1 MKKFC
6 ISLSFIIFHFSF
18 SAAQTYTLQQLQQKA
33 VENNRTLK
41 NARLNVESA
50 KEDKAKAYTHFFP
63 QVSANA
69 VGFQGFEDLVQGS
82 MPAGENEMPISLV
95 KKGFVGSM
103 MAIQPLFQG
112 GQIING
118 NKLATLQQEVNQ
130 LQLQMTEKDVEL
142 QVAKY
147 YWQLVSLQSNIA
159 TLDSVTVQLDEVHR
173 LTKNYVD
180 AGVITHNDLLR
191 VELKQQEIASNR
203 LELENGISIVKM
215 LLAQTAGIAE
225 GDCDIE
231 APSLAPCP
239 LPLTYLKDK
248 DESVQNREELALSQK
263 NEEAQRL
270 NVKMER
276 GKLLPSL
283 AVGVNGFY
291 YTIDSH
297 DNTNGIVFATLSVP
311 ISDWWGGSHAIKK
324 AKLQRLQ
331 AENDRMEAQEKL
343 AIDIQSAWNNLE
355 EAYKQIDIA
364 KASVESAKEN
374 LRMQRIFYS
383 AGTTTMTD
391 LLDAI
396 TLYTQ
401 AQSQMAT
408 ACATYQMRVAEYRR
422 KTS

>member
-6 ISLSFIIFHFSF
+6 ISLSFIICHFSF

-69 VGFQGFEDLVQGS
+69 VSFQGFEDLVQGS

-297 DNTNGIVFATLSVP
+297 DNTNGIVRHPLRA
-311 ISDWWGGSHAIKK
+311 H
-324 AKLQRLQ
+324 QRLVGRQSCHQESQ
-331 AENDRMEAQEKL
+331 APT
-343 AIDIQSAWNNLE
+343 SA
-355 EAYKQIDIA
+355 
-364 KASVESAKEN
+364 S
-374 LRMQRIFYS
+374 
-383 AGTTTMTD
+383 
-391 LLDAI
+391 
-396 TLYTQ
+396 
-401 AQSQMAT
+401 
-408 ACATYQMRVAEYRR
+408 
-422 KTS
+422 